1 MYCAHCGK
9 EIPDESQFC
18 GYCGKEALRPGA
30 VLHPQATVTPS
41 SAETAPSSLDSTSI
55 GDVPLKLAAKA
66 EPKEL
71 PKKTSSRKKNV
82 IISVII
88 AVLVLVIAVFGALYV
103 IGSRMEEEAVQQ
115 VQNGYLGGYDDV
127 TINEMLTYVLEGFE
141 VTWDGWSS
149 DSEAYLVEVRIS
161 DGENAEDDD
170 VIQFKTDN
178 EGLFR
183 LSGIKASDLDASN
196 TAEVMKHLNMLYYQ
210 YYLFQAMEDDID
222 ADAIKVMDQMSNIP
236 VGIVMYGTPAD
247 YKGNRLDSC
256 MNRASEVEKKY
267 TVGEILWG
275 IVPDSSTPD
284 NPSFGGTTQSDTYDS
299 VISLYETAL
308 YEGWGFDQLEA
319 AGLNYMCGYYTNPS
333 DLGYILLD
341 IDHNGT
347 EELIVGEIGA
357 YGGGSG
363 FFFDLYTLV
372 DGQPSLVINS
382 GERDQYYLCNDG
394 YIMNEGSDSASTD
407 YCTYYGID
415 IYGNLA
421 LAEAVIYDDE
431 VETEGPWF
439 YSVTGLEPADRSP
452 ISEQV
457 AQQIINKHTCASI
470 EFTPFS

>member
-41 SAETAPSSLDSTSI
+41 GTETALSSHDSTSI
-55 GDVPLKLAAKA
+55 GDVPLKLAAGS

-82 IISVII
+82 IITVII

-103 IGSRMEEEAVQQ
+103 IGSKMEEEAVQQ

-127 TINEMLTYVLEGFE
+127 TINEMLTYLLEGFE

-149 DSEAYLVEVRIS
+149 DSEAYIVEVRVS
-161 DGENAEDDD
+161 DGENTDNDD

-210 YYLFQAMEDDID
+210 YYLFRSMEDDID
-222 ADAIKVMDQMSNIP
+222 ADATKVMDQMSNIP

-275 IVPDSSTPD
+275 IVPDSSTPN
-284 NPSFGGTTQSDTYDS
+284 NPSFGGTTQSDRKS
-299 VISLYETAL
+299 V
-308 YEGWGFDQLEA
+308 
-319 AGLNYMCGYYTNPS
+319 
-333 DLGYILLD
+333 
-341 IDHNGT
+341 
-347 EELIVGEIGA
+347 V
-357 YGGGSG
+357 
-363 FFFDLYTLV
+363 
-372 DGQPSLVINS
+372 
-382 GERDQYYLCNDG
+382 
-394 YIMNEGSDSASTD
+394 
-407 YCTYYGID
+407 
-415 IYGNLA
+415 
-421 LAEAVIYDDE
+421 
-431 VETEGPWF
+431 
-439 YSVTGLEPADRSP
+439 
-452 ISEQV
+452 
-457 AQQIINKHTCASI
+457 
-470 EFTPFS
+470 